1 MKLSSQNL
9 QIKATFYQSF
19 KPACTKGGGGGWD
32 DLQRFFKHKSAE
44 NEPKL
49 AQFLLI

>member
-1 MKLSSQNL
+1 MKLLSQNL

-19 KPACTKGGGGGWD
+19 NPSCTKGGGGGWD
-32 DLQRFFKHKSAE
+32 DPHWSFKHNFAE

-49 AQFLLI
+49 AKFLLI

>member
-19 KPACTKGGGGGWD
+19 KTACTKGGGGWD
-32 DLQRFFKHKSAE
+32 DPQRFFKHNSAA